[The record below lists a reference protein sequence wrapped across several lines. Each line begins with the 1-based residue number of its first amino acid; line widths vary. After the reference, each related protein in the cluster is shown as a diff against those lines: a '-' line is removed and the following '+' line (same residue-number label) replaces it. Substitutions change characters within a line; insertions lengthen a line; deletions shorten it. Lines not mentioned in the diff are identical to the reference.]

1 MEPTNFILSLFIFA
15 LLCRTLFSSTL
26 FSRVAF
32 LSRDILVVRYFV
44 ARHFVQRYFV
54 RRCLVTEPNLR
65 GKRDQSVID
74 RVFSFL
80 LVVFVSKIRSP
91 HSLTYR
97 YIYISLSRLFLCLV
111 YPL

>member
-54 RRCLVTEPNLR
+54 RRCLVTEPSITY
-65 GKRDQSVID
+65 GFVPM
-74 RVFSFL
+74 SFYLQL
-80 LVVFVSKIRSP
+80 LLHNFQRRTALQCSP
-91 HSLTYR
+91 IWLLDTKENQPGNHGMR
-97 YIYISLSRLFLCLV
+97 KQ
-111 YPL
+111 

>member
-54 RRCLVTEPNLR
+54 RRCLVTEPYSIAVITFYLLR
-65 GKRDQSVID
+65 PLKLTNQNQSQIQSVQLFIT
-74 RVFSFL
+74 
-80 LVVFVSKIRSP
+80 FV
-91 HSLTYR
+91 T
-97 YIYISLSRLFLCLV
+97 
-111 YPL
+111 